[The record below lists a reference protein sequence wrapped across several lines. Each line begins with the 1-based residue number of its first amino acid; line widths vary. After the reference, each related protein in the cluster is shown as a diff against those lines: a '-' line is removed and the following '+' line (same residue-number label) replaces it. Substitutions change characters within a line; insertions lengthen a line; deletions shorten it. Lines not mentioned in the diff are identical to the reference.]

1 MRIEFERVVI
11 HNFLSIGDADLRLNN
26 NSIVMVEG
34 RNNNELE
41 QSYSNGSGKSS
52 IFNAI
57 CWALTGETIQGVSS
71 DVVNIYATDGCWVK
85 LEMRVNGDAYEITRL
100 KDDKKSDMKI
110 FKNGE
115 DKSGKGI
122 RESSKVLETL
132 FPDLTGDLI
141 GSIIVLGQG
150 LPHRF
155 SNNTP
160 AGRKEILERLSKSD
174 FMIEDL
180 KNRLNMRREEIDSA
194 IRQNEDN
201 RLKEETVLGTYLLA
215 IEDGERKLKELQDC
229 GMEDTTPIEGKIGE
243 AEKRRDELG
252 LRTKTF
258 DDVVEAKTRALLNL
272 TNDKN
277 VAMSEAESELK
288 DKLAK
293 LDEELAPITNE
304 LKDLDFQIAHAN
316 DDICPT
322 CGQRI
327 PNKQHVDVEPL
338 LARKDALLLERDRI
352 GGAQEAARSGFNEKK
367 QSIEK
372 TYDLAAINNAITE
385 MKTLRQSAQNELNEV
400 VAALGSLNNLL
411 LKARYRNQTYN
422 DSIKQLE
429 DAISLNQARKQASEE
444 KIVYYNERETELL
457 EHSDVLNQMSTIVK
471 RDFRGYLLSNVIDF
485 INAKAND
492 YAEVVFENRLINF
505 SLNGN
510 NIDIGFNG
518 KPYENLSGGEK
529 QKVDLIL
536 QFAIKDMLNLYLD
549 VHCNILV
556 LDEIFDNLDVVG
568 CNKVLNLISE
578 LGDIDSVYIISHHAD
593 ELKIPY
599 DMKIRVVK
607 DSSGISSIV
616 V

>member
-11 HNFLSIGDADLRLNN
+11 HNFLSIGDADLKLNN

-85 LEMRVNGDAYEITRL
+85 LEMKVNGDTYEITRL

-180 KNRLNMRREEIDSA
+180 KNRLNMRREEIDNA
-194 IRQNEDN
+194 IRQNEDE
-201 RLKEETVLGTYLLA
+201 RLKEETLVGVYDNTIATDEHSLS
-215 IEDGERKLKELQDC
+215 ELREC
-229 GMEDTTPIEGKIGE
+229 GIEDTTQLESKISE
-243 AEKRRDELG
+243 LEKKRDG
-252 LRTKTF
+252 LSLRVKTF
-258 DDVVEAKTRALLNL
+258 DDVIEAKTQALLSL
-272 TNDKN
+272 TNDRNAAMGEIETKFKN
-277 VAMSEAESELK
+277 ELG
-288 DKLAK
+288 K
-293 LDEELAPITNE
+293 LDEKLAPIVDK
-304 LKDLDFQIAHAN
+304 LKELDFQIAHAN

-327 PNKQHVDVEPL
+327 PDRQHIDVEPL
-338 LARKDALLLERDRI
+338 LKERDVLESDRQHI
-352 GGAQEAARSGFNEKK
+352 GEEKENVRLSFDKEK
-367 QSIEK
+367 QNAEK
-372 TYDLAAINNAITE
+372 TYDPTAINNAITE
-385 MKTLRQSAQNELNEV
+385 MRTLRQSAQNELNET
-400 VAALGSLNNLL
+400 VASISELNTALLEM
-411 LKARYRNQTYN
+411 RYRNQNYN
-422 DSIKQLE
+422 ASIKQLE
-429 DAISLNQARKQASEE
+429 DSISLNRARKQQAED
-444 KIVYYNERETELL
+444 KVVYYNERYNELS

-492 YAEVVFENRLINF
+492 YADVVFGNRLINF

-549 VHCNILV
+549 IHCNILV
-556 LDEIFDNLDVVG
+556 LDEIFDNLDMVG
-568 CNKVLNLISE
+568 CNNVLNLISE

-599 DMKIRVVK
+599 DMKIKVVK
-607 DSSGISSIV
+607 DSSGISSV
-616 V
+616 VI